1 MAMASLACSGW
12 ASAAPPLGGDAPHA
26 LSVVDEG
33 EEGLPPAVKQPV
45 IAFVFQLTAQA
56 ANAPELRPRMSAA
69 EAVIS
74 RINPERP
81 HHVFP
86 TVRGPTALTWP
97 RMPCAMRSRGKDTG
111 R

>member
-1 MAMASLACSGW
+1 VFGLGIGG
-12 ASAAPPLGGDAPHA
+12 SATVGGDAPHA

-45 IAFVFQLTAQA
+45 IAFVFLLPAQV